1 MLNKTKSLLDVI
13 TDNNLTTNNG
23 LMVTYE
29 VYHIYTGI
37 TLHFCQEQPEI
48 SSELE
53 RNLNFTEYFLHFL

>member
-37 TLHFCQEQPEI
+37 TLHFFQEQTEI

-53 RNLNFTEYFLHFL
+53 NNLNFTEYFLHFL